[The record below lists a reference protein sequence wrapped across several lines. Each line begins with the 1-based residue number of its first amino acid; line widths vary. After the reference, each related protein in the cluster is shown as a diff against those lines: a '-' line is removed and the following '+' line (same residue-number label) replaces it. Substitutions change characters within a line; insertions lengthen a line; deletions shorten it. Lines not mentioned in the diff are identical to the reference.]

1 MPLRVVELTRAAEHH
16 ELAALFVRVWR
27 ADADVLPAS
36 TMTAIALSGGYVA
49 GAYEG
54 DRLVGGG
61 VGFLGRDHL
70 HSDLV
75 GVDPGAQSKG
85 VGYAVKQHQRQWC
98 AQRGIPEVRWTFD
111 PLVARNAY
119 FNLHRLGA
127 RAVAYLPDF
136 YGTLS
141 DGVNAGDR
149 TDRLYL
155 HWSTVDTVDTVD
167 VSTTEAPAVG
177 NATVAVDRIGGEPVV
192 GPVARFDGRSAS
204 SRAEDVML
212 VAVPTDIE
220 AVRRD
225 DPELARRWRRAV
237 GEVLPAALDAGY
249 RIEGVSKDG
258 FYTLRYVLYS
268 FQINGDAQP

>member
-1 MPLRVVELTRAAEHH
+1 MPLRVVELTHAAQHH
-16 ELAALFVRVWR
+16 DLAALFVRTWR
-27 ADADVLPAS
+27 ADSAADVLPAS

-49 GAYEG
+49 GAYE
-54 DRLVGGG
+54 DSRLVGGG
-61 VGFLGRDHL
+61 VGFLGRRESLPSAHVDHL

-75 GVDPGAQSKG
+75 GVDPDAQSKG

-149 TDRLYL
+149 TDRLYV
-155 HWSTVDTVDTVD
+155 HWSTMDAPLTDAPPVRRPVVALDRVD
-167 VSTTEAPAVG
+167 
-177 NATVAVDRIGGEPVV
+177 GEPVV
-192 GPVARFDGRSAS
+192 GEGFDGRTENFRGGEA
-204 SRAEDVML
+204 VL

-237 GEVLPAALDAGY
+237 GEVLPAALEAGY
-249 RIEGVSKDG
+249 RIEDMSKDG
-258 FYTLRYVLYS
+258 FYTLRYVL
-268 FQINGDAQP
+268 

>member
-1 MPLRVVELTRAAEHH
+1 MPVRVVELTRAAEHH

-54 DRLVGGG
+54 ERLVGGG

-85 VGYAVKQHQRQWC
+85 IGYAVKQHQRQWC

-149 TDRLYL
+149 TDRLYV
-155 HWSTVDTVDTVD
+155 HWSTMDTVGIAA
-167 VSTTEAPAVG
+167 EPAGAPR
-177 NATVAVDRIGGEPVV
+177 AVDRVDGEPVV
-192 GPVARFDGRSAS
+192 GPILG
-204 SRAEDVML
+204 DVVL

-220 AVRRD
+220 ALRRD
-225 DPELARRWRRAV
+225 DPELARRWRRVV

-249 RIEGVSKDG
+249 RIEGMSKDG
-258 FYTLRYVLYS
+258 FYTLRYVL
-268 FQINGDAQP
+268 

>member
-1 MPLRVVELTRAAEHH
+1 MPVRIVELTRAAEHH
-16 ELAALFVRVWR
+16 DLAALFVRTWR
-27 ADADVLPAS
+27 ADSAADVMPAS
-36 TMTAIALSGGYVA
+36 TMTAIALSGGYVV
-49 GAYEG
+49 GAYDD

-61 VGFLGRDHL
+61 VGFLGRGHL

-75 GVDPGAQSKG
+75 GVDPDAQSMG
-85 VGYAVKQHQRQWC
+85 VGYALKQHQRQWC

-149 TDRLYL
+149 TDRLYV
-155 HWSTVDTVDTVD
+155 HWSTVDIPADQ
-167 VSTTEAPAVG
+167 APALKRP
-177 NATVAVDRIGGEPVV
+177 AVAVDQVDGEPVV
-192 GPVARFDGRSAS
+192 GPVAG
-204 SRAEDVML
+204 EVVL

-225 DPELARRWRRAV
+225 DPGLARRWRRAV

-249 RIEGVSKDG
+249 RIEDMSKDG
-258 FYTLRYVLYS
+258 FYTLRYTL
-268 FQINGDAQP
+268 

>member
-1 MPLRVVELTRAAEHH
+1 MPVRVVELTRAAEHH
-16 ELAALFVRVWR
+16 DLAALFVRVWR
-27 ADADVLPAS
+27 ADSAADVLPAS
-36 TMTAIALSGGYVA
+36 AMTAIALSGGYVA
-49 GAYEG
+49 GAYED

-75 GVDPGAQSKG
+75 GVDPDAQSKG
-85 VGYAVKQHQRQWC
+85 IGYAVKQHQRQWC

-136 YGTLS
+136 YGTLR

-149 TDRLYL
+149 TDRLYVS
-155 HWSTVDTVDTVD
+155 WSTVDSVDAV
-167 VSTTEAPAVG
+167 TEEGHEPAV
-177 NATVAVDRIGGEPVV
+177 ALDRVDGEPVV
-192 GPVARFDGRSAS
+192 GPIARFDGRSAS
-204 SRAEDVML
+204 SRARFDGRSAGSRAEDVVL

-249 RIEGVSKDG
+249 RIEGMSKDG
-258 FYTLRYVLYS
+258 FYTLRYVL
-268 FQINGDAQP
+268 

>member
-1 MPLRVVELTRAAEHH
+1 
-16 ELAALFVRVWR
+16 
-27 ADADVLPAS
+27 
-36 TMTAIALSGGYVA
+36 MTAIALSGGYVA
-49 GAYEG
+49 GAFEH

-61 VGFLGRDHL
+61 VGFLGRRESLPSAHHIRRESLPSAHVDHL

-85 VGYAVKQHQRQWC
+85 IGYAVKQHQRQWC

-141 DGVNAGDR
+141 DGVNTDDR
-149 TDRLYL
+149 TDRLYV
-155 HWSTVDTVDTVD
+155 HWSTVDAAAAQAPGVDK
-167 VSTTEAPAVG
+167 
-177 NATVAVDRIGGEPVV
+177 ATVAVDRVDGEPVV
-192 GPVARFDGRSAS
+192 GPIEGQAV
-204 SRAEDVML
+204 L

-249 RIEGVSKDG
+249 RIEGMSKDG
-258 FYTLRYVLYS
+258 FYTLRYVL
-268 FQINGDAQP
+268 

>member
-1 MPLRVVELTRAAEHH
+1 MPMRIVELTGAAQHH
-16 ELAALFVRVWR
+16 DLAGLFARTWR
-27 ADADVLPAS
+27 ADSAADVLPAS

-49 GAYEG
+49 GAYED

-75 GVDPGAQSKG
+75 GVDPDAQSKG
-85 VGYAVKQHQRQWC
+85 IGYAVKQHQRQWC

-136 YGTLS
+136 YGALS

-149 TDRLYL
+149 TDRLYV
-155 HWSTVDTVDTVD
+155 HWSTASTVDTAAVQPPTAARKVALDRVD
-167 VSTTEAPAVG
+167 
-177 NATVAVDRIGGEPVV
+177 GEPVV
-192 GPVARFDGRSAS
+192 TEVARFDGRPENFRPGEA
-204 SRAEDVML
+204 VL

-249 RIEGVSKDG
+249 RIEDMSKDG
-258 FYTLRYVLYS
+258 FYTLRYVL
-268 FQINGDAQP
+268 

>member
-1 MPLRVVELTRAAEHH
+1 MPVRVVELTRAAEHH

-85 VGYAVKQHQRQWC
+85 IGYAVKQHQRQWC

-149 TDRLYL
+149 TDRLYV
-155 HWSTVDTVDTVD
+155 HWSTMDTIDIAA
-167 VSTTEAPAVG
+167 EPAGVPR
-177 NATVAVDRIGGEPVV
+177 AVDRVDGEPVV
-192 GPVARFDGRSAS
+192 GPILG
-204 SRAEDVML
+204 DVVL

-220 AVRRD
+220 ALRRD
-225 DPELARRWRRAV
+225 DPELARRWRRVV

-249 RIEGVSKDG
+249 RIEGMSKDG
-258 FYTLRYVLYS
+258 FYTLRYVL
-268 FQINGDAQP
+268 

>member
-1 MPLRVVELTRAAEHH
+1 MPVRIVELTRAAEHH

-85 VGYAVKQHQRQWC
+85 IGYAVKQHQRQWC

-149 TDRLYL
+149 TDRLYV
-155 HWSTVDTVDTVD
+155 HWSTVDVP
-167 VSTTEAPAVG
+167 TTGAPAVEE
-177 NATVAVDRIGGEPVV
+177 ATVAVDRVDGEPVV
-192 GPVARFDGRSAS
+192 GVISGDS
-204 SRAEDVML
+204 VL

-220 AVRRD
+220 MVRRD

-249 RIEGVSKDG
+249 RIEGMSKDG
-258 FYTLRYVLYS
+258 FYTLRYVL
-268 FQINGDAQP
+268 